1 MAHDPAGDLM
11 PQRRALVTG
20 GSRGIGAAIA
30 AQLAA
35 AGHVVAVHCRV
46 GRDAA
51 QAVVSALPG
60 RGHAVVTGD
69 IADPQQ
75 VQAMVSAAVSAL
87 GGVDVLV
94 NNAGI
99 YTHQDIASIPYEQ
112 WQAAWRQVL
121 DVNVHGTANVTWCV
135 VDHLLHRPEGP
146 GGARIITV
154 GSRGAYRGEPT
165 APAYGASKAAVHS
178 MTQSLAIALAPHDI
192 AVAAVAP
199 GFTRTDM
206 AESVLAG
213 AAGAAI
219 RAQSPFGRVAE
230 PEEVASAVAWLASPL
245 AQWASGAVLDLNGA
259 SYLR

>member
-1 MAHDPAGDLM
+1 
-11 PQRRALVTG
+11 
-20 GSRGIGAAIA
+20 
-30 AQLAA
+30 
-35 AGHVVAVHCRV
+35 
-46 GRDAA
+46 
-51 QAVVSALPG
+51 
-60 RGHAVVTGD
+60 
-69 IADPQQ
+69 
-75 VQAMVSAAVSAL
+75 MVSAAVSAL

-99 YTHQDIASIPYEQ
+99 YTHQDIASTPYAQ

-206 AESVLAG
+206 AESVLASAGRRGHQG
-213 AAGAAI
+213 AEPLWPGGRAGG
-219 RAQSPFGRVAE
+219 GRVGGG
-230 PEEVASAVAWLASPL
+230 LARIPP
-245 AQWASGAVLDLNGA
+245 GAVGQRGRPRSQRRVLPALSVRGRA
-259 SYLR
+259 TCRG